1 MTVTLTTFHVV
12 AIAILVVATN
22 YVSYLAGSVDGIET
36 KLNAHYSV
44 IASLINTMRELIQAL
59 KDESRD
65 DK

>member
-22 YVSYLAGSVDGIET
+22 YVSYLAGSIDGIEN

-44 IASLINTMRELIQAL
+44 IASLINTMKELIQAL